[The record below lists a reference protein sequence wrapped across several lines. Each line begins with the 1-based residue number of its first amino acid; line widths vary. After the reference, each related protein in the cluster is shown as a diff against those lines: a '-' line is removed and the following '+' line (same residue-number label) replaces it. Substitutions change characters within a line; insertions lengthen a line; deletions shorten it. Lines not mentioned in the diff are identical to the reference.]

1 MYHWRPRPS
10 INEME
15 SNEDDV
21 DCGVGL
27 ARERAVQVVTE
38 KQGDRRLV
46 ATNQAG
52 REVIDKDNGR
62 GKADGISSVA
72 VW

>member
-1 MYHWRPRPS
+1 M
-10 INEME
+10 
-15 SNEDDV
+15 
-21 DCGVGL
+21 
-27 ARERAVQVVTE
+27 QVVTE